1 MTRWDVKIMDCAE
14 IRLLRRS
21 ERNTVRLVC
30 ERRSGQM
37 FVEKTL
43 TGRHDVYAVLRD
55 CPQ

>member
-43 TGRHDVYAVLRD
+43 TGI
-55 CPQ
+55 